1 MLSLNN
7 FHIPETCLEPPENH
21 DFRRM
26 VVKNSELTKNGVDYI
41 IYKQIVRKILPFE
54 KLFVILHR
62 FFALIG
68 PKMTSKRLIA

>member
-7 FHIPETCLEPPENH
+7 FHTPKSCLEPPENH
-21 DFRRM
+21 DFRRI
-26 VVKNSELTKNGVDYI
+26 VVKNNELAKNGADYI
-41 IYKQIVRKILPFE
+41 IYKQIVRNILPFG

-68 PKMTSKRLIA
+68 PKMTSNRLIA